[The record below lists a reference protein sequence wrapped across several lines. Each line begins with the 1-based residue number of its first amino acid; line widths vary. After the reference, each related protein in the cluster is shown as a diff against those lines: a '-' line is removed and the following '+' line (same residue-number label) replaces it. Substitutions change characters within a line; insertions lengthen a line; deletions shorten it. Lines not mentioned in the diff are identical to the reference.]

1 MPNLLDLT
9 FNIPHAS
16 LDTAKNLK
24 CLNRRKNLKVYK
36 TVNIKQIYKILTS
49 RIIDRIFEMVLLN
62 LQVKIYYTNFL

>member
-24 CLNRRKNLKVYK
+24 CLNRRKMDNNVVANNSLKKV
-36 TVNIKQIYKILTS
+36 T
-49 RIIDRIFEMVLLN
+49 
-62 LQVKIYYTNFL
+62 